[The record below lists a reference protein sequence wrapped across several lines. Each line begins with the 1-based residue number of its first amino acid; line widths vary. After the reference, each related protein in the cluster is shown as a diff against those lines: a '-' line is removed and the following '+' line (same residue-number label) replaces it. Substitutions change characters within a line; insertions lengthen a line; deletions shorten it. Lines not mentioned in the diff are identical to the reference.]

1 MDQQLES
8 KIQPVE
14 YLRLARPASLVI
26 MDEIGRGTGSD
37 DGLAIARAVLKYLI
51 EEVRAK
57 TLFATHFRELTV
69 LEHPDLANR
78 SMAVIEQGGDVVFLK
93 TVVDGPADRS
103 HGIHV
108 ARMAGIPRVVSDLA
122 AIYLDGESRDNQT
135 TDSLV
140 PAFNKDLEQPPL
152 FQDNLAYNGTSIID
166 ELKRVDVSMLRPID
180 ALNLLQEWQS
190 RIDL

>member
-1 MDQQLES
+1 
-8 KIQPVE
+8 
-14 YLRLARPASLVI
+14 

-57 TLFATHFRELTV
+57 TLFATHFRELTK
-69 LEHPDLANR
+69 LEHPDLSNR
-78 SMAVIEQGGDVVFLK
+78 SMAVTEQGGDVVFLK

-108 ARMAGIPRVVSDLA
+108 ARMAGIPRAISDLA
-122 AIYLDGESRDNQT
+122 AIYLDGENGGNT
-135 TDSLV
+135 PTDSLASASERKV
-140 PAFNKDLEQPPL
+140 GQAPL
-152 FQDNLAYNGTSIID
+152 FQSNSVFNETSIIG
-166 ELKRVDVSMLRPID
+166 ELRGVDVSRLRPID

-190 RIDL
+190 RIDS